1 MVTRISTQ
9 HGVMLQGAT
18 SSQQIAA
25 SQETAVN
32 GESDLKNELASTSK
46 ATWKVY
52 LTLTKPKVV
61 ALMLLTALIGMCL
74 AVPKGLPFQQTLLG
88 MIGIGFMA
96 GSAAA
101 FNHLIDKKIDGQM
114 TRTNRRPLPS
124 GELSSVRVFSFAAGI
139 GLLGFVTLV
148 VWVNQLTAWL
158 TFASLLG
165 YAVIYTMYLK
175 RATPQNIV
183 IAGIAGAMPPLLGWT
198 AVTNELHSNAWLLV
212 MIIFIWTPPHFWA
225 LAIHRRDEYAKV
237 NIPMLPVTHGIAYTK
252 TSILLYTLL
261 LSIVCILPV
270 LVGMSSW
277 IYLSASLVLNG
288 GFVYHAWVLKYR
300 DEPNMAMK
308 TFKFS
313 IYHLMI
319 LFVALLADHYLL

>member
-1 MVTRISTQ
+1 MVSRTSTRHELVVQ
-9 HGVMLQGAT
+9 ERA
-18 SSQQIAA
+18 SSQEIAA
-25 SQETAVN
+25 NNEIASN
-32 GESDLKNELASTSK
+32 SELASK
-46 ATWKVY
+46 NNATWKVY

-61 ALMLLTALIGMCL
+61 ALMLLTALVGMCL
-74 AVPKGLPFQQTLLG
+74 AVPNGLPLQQTLFG
-88 MIGIGFMA
+88 MIGIGLMA

-114 TRTNRRPLPS
+114 SRTNRRPLPS
-124 GELSSVRVFSFAAGI
+124 GELSSMRVFSFATGI

-237 NIPMLPVTHGIAYTK
+237 NIPMLPVTHGIEYTK
-252 TSILLYTLL
+252 TSILLYTFL
-261 LSIVCILPV
+261 LSVVCVLPV

-277 IYLSASLVLNG
+277 IYLSVSLVLNI
-288 GFVYHAWVLKYR
+288 GFVYHAWVLKYC
-300 DEPNMAMK
+300 DKPNMAMK